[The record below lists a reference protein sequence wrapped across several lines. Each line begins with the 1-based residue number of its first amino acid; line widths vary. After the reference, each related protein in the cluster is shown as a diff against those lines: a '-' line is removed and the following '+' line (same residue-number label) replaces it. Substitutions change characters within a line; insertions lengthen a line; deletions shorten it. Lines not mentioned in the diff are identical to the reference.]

1 MVLSVGEGWREE
13 TQNASVQVVIKTR
26 AKETRTEKNGD
37 AKTRL
42 HCLRVGHTS
51 LQRAQ
56 LWHIT
61 PLFREIQGLKAGDR

>member
-1 MVLSVGEGWREE
+1 MGEGWSEE

-26 AKETRTEKNGD
+26 AKEIQTEKNGD

-42 HCLRVGHTS
+42 HCLRVGHIS
-51 LQRAQ
+51 LQRER

-61 PLFREIQGLKAGDR
+61 PLFREITAVL